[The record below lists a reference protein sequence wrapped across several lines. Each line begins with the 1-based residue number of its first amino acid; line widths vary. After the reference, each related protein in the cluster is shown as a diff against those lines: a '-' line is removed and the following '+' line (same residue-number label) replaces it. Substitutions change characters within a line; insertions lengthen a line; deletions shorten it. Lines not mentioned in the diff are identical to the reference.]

1 MIVNEKRA
9 YFSLEKLLTV
19 PAYEEMFEQLRLLKL
34 LNFYSYV
41 RGIGKYHKRNFM
53 CFGANIFT

>member
-1 MIVNEKRA
+1 MGRA